1 MRIDNRDDDQLRP
14 VKIEPNYM
22 KYAEGSALVVWGE
35 TKVICTASWEPRVPN
50 WLKELGQGWVTA
62 EYSMIPRCS
71 PQRIQRDIN
80 KKASRSVEIQRLIG
94 RSLRSVVDLQQ
105 LGENSI
111 TIDCDVIQAD
121 GGTRVASIVGGF
133 VSLVLALRN
142 IGLKKMPIKDY
153 LGAVSLGIIDNELRL
168 DLNYEEDSRAQVDMN
183 FVMDSAQKIAEVQ
196 ATAEISTFPFDTF
209 NKMLELGKKGVNE
222 IIELEKKILG
232 PLQ

>member
-1 MRIDNRDDDQLRP
+1 MRIDNRDNDQLRP

-35 TKVICTASWEPRVPN
+35 TKVICTASWEPRVPS

-153 LGAVSLGIIDNELRL
+153 LGAVSLGIIDSELRL

-232 PLQ
+232 PL

>member
-1 MRIDNRDDDQLRP
+1 MRIDSRDNDQLRP

-111 TIDCDVIQAD
+111 TIDCDVVQAD

-209 NKMLELGKKGVNE
+209 NKMLELGRKGINE

>member
-1 MRIDNRDDDQLRP
+1 MRTNNRENDQLRP
-14 VKIEPNYM
+14 VTIEPNYM
-22 KYAEGSALVVWGE
+22 KYAEGSAFVVWGE
-35 TKVICTASWEPRVPN
+35 TKVICTASWEPKVPN

-71 PQRIQRDIN
+71 RQRIQQDIN
-80 KKASRSVEIQRLIG
+80 KKAARSVEIQRLIG

-111 TIDCDVIQAD
+111 TIDCDIVQAD

-133 VSLVLALRN
+133 VSLVIALRN

-209 NKMLELGKKGVNE
+209 NKMLELGKKGVSE

-232 PLQ
+232 PL

>member
-1 MRIDNRDDDQLRP
+1 MRIDNRDNDQLRP

-35 TKVICTASWEPRVPN
+35 TKVICTASWEPKVPN

-62 EYSMIPRCS
+62 EYSMILRCS

-222 IIELEKKILG
+222 VIELEKKILG

>member
-1 MRIDNRDDDQLRP
+1 MRIDNRDNDQLRP

>member
-1 MRIDNRDDDQLRP
+1 MRIDNRDNDQLRP
-14 VKIEPNYM
+14 IKIEPNYM

-111 TIDCDVIQAD
+111 TIDCDVVQAD

-209 NKMLELGKKGVNE
+209 NKMLELGRKGINE
-222 IIELEKKILG
+222 IIELEKNILG

>member
-1 MRIDNRDDDQLRP
+1 MRTNNRENDQLRP

-35 TKVICTASWEPRVPN
+35 TKVICTASWEPKVPN

-71 PQRIQRDIN
+71 RQRIQRDIN

>member
-1 MRIDNRDDDQLRP
+1 MRIDNRDNDQLRP

-153 LGAVSLGIIDNELRL
+153 LGAVSLGIIDSELRL

-232 PLQ
+232 PL

>member
-1 MRIDNRDDDQLRP
+1 MRTNNRENDQLRP
-14 VKIEPNYM
+14 VTIEPNYM
-22 KYAEGSALVVWGE
+22 KYAEGSAFVVWGE
-35 TKVICTASWEPRVPN
+35 TKVICTASWEPKVPN

-111 TIDCDVIQAD
+111 TIDCDIVQAD

-133 VSLVLALRN
+133 VSLVIALRN

-209 NKMLELGKKGVNE
+209 NKMLELGKKGVSE

-232 PLQ
+232 PL

>member
-1 MRIDNRDDDQLRP
+1 MRIDNRDNDQLRP

-111 TIDCDVIQAD
+111 TIDCDVVQAD

-209 NKMLELGKKGVNE
+209 NKMLELGRKGINE

>member
-1 MRIDNRDDDQLRP
+1 MRIDNRDNDQLRP

-111 TIDCDVIQAD
+111 TIDCDVVQAD

>member
-1 MRIDNRDDDQLRP
+1 MRTNNRENDQLRP

>member
-1 MRIDNRDDDQLRP
+1 MRIDSRDNDQLRP

-35 TKVICTASWEPRVPN
+35 SKVICTASWEPRVPN

-111 TIDCDVIQAD
+111 TIDCDVVQAD

-209 NKMLELGKKGVNE
+209 NKMLELGRKGINE